1 MSSLGTE
8 QLRKNNVL
16 LDHDTV
22 KLLGILH
29 ESLVRE
35 RGRRGGEGRGEERG
49 GKERG
54 GVGRGKGVREE
65 GRGRDTKEK
74 ERGKEGWG
82 GGGK

>member
-35 RGRRGGEGRGEERG
+35 RGGEREKRRGGEG
-49 GKERG
+49 
-54 GVGRGKGVREE
+54 
-65 GRGRDTKEK
+65 
-74 ERGKEGWG
+74 
-82 GGGK
+82 